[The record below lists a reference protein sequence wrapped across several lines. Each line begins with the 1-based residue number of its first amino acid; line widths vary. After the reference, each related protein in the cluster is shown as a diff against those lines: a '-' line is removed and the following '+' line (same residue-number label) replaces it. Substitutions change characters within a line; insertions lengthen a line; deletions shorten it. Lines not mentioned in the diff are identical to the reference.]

1 MKVCSTSCSVTN
13 WKGIEDTERRGIELA
28 VFAQR
33 MKTMERTAS
42 IIRGL
47 FGTMNDPGIISFGGD
62 SPAREALPVDIVR
75 EIAKE
80 VIRTDSRGVEALQYG
95 SVSGLMDLRE
105 AVSADPSN
113 ILITSS

>member
-1 MKVCSTSCSVTN
+1 M
-13 WKGIEDTERRGIELA
+13 A

-47 FGTMNDPGIISFGGD
+47 FGTMNDPGIISFGGG

-75 EIAKE
+75 EIANE
-80 VIRTDSRGVEALQYG
+80 VIRTDSRGVESLQYG
-95 SVSGLMDLRE
+95 SVPGLMDLRE
-105 AVSADPSN
+105 AVSTDLLTHRGVSADPSN